1 MKRISVVLVLLL
13 VSPVAACGDDD
24 GGGGDGSFSVAL
36 DDFSFAP
43 GTVSASAG
51 SEVTVNVSNIGGIQH
66 SWVLLNAGDE
76 VSTTAEITDDRIL
89 ASTADLDPGQSDTV
103 TFTAPAAGTYQ
114 IVCHIPGHTEAGMV
128 GTLQVD
134 G

>member
-1 MKRISVVLVLLL
+1 MKRISVLLVLLPL
-13 VSPVAACGDDD
+13 PAVAACGDD

-51 SEVTVNVSNIGGIQH
+51 TQVTVNVSNIGGIQH
-66 SWVLLNAGDE
+66 SWVLLTAGDE
-76 VSTTAEITDDRIL
+76 VSTTAEITADRVL
-89 ASTADLDPGQSDTV
+89 ASSADLDPGQSEAV